1 MWPKRKERSTK
12 PMRGATLEVRRR
24 AQAGREAPW
33 RAMATVVGMVGGMAV
48 GLLVVW
54 QVYEW
59 ALQRFVYE
67 NDTYTIRRV
76 ELRHGGRLKPE
87 VIRRWADVHPGQ
99 NLLALDLDRVR
110 QDLEMNPWVERADV
124 EALRPDCLRLRVWER
139 EPVARVVT
147 WRLQPGT
154 GQAWS
159 ETNLVD
165 SEGMVLPSLLPEWV
179 ATAEA
184 ADFSRLPQL
193 TGLDLAEVIPGQR
206 VGQARVPEALHLLRA
221 LRASPVVVAAE
232 VERLDVRAPM
242 GLEATLRDGSQ
253 VVFGLTDFERQLA
266 RWQRIGEFAVA
277 QGRTLEWL
285 DLSVTNNVP
294 GRWRE
299 PVNPLPSPA
308 AGRG

>member
-1 MWPKRKERSTK
+1 
-12 PMRGATLEVRRR
+12 
-24 AQAGREAPW
+24 
-33 RAMATVVGMVGGMAV
+33 MATVVGMVGGMAV
-48 GLLVVW
+48 GLLVIW

-67 NDTYTIRRV
+67 NETYTIRRV

-87 VIRRWADVHPGQ
+87 AIRRWADVHPGQ

-147 WRLQPGT
+147 WRVQPGT
-154 GQAWS
+154 GRAWS

-165 SEGMVLPSLLPEWV
+165 AEGMVLPSLLPEWV

-193 TGLDLAEVIPGQR
+193 TGLDPAEVIPGQR
-206 VGQARVPEALHLLRA
+206 VGQARVPAALSLLRA
-221 LRASPVVVAAE
+221 LRAAPVVVVAE
-232 VERLDVRAPM
+232 VERLEVRAPM

-266 RWQRIGEFAVA
+266 RWQRIGEYAVA
-277 QGRTLEWL
+277 QGGTFQWL

-294 GRWRE
+294 GRWRV
-299 PVNPLPSPA
+299 PIDPSPSPA
-308 AGRG
+308 TRKG

>member
-1 MWPKRKERSTK
+1 MWPKRKERATK
-12 PMRGATLEVRRR
+12 PMRGTTLEVRRR

-67 NDTYTIRRV
+67 NETYTIRRV

-87 VIRRWADVHPGQ
+87 AIRRWADVHPGQ

-110 QDLEMNPWVERADV
+110 QDLEMNPWVQRADV
-124 EALRPDCLRLRVWER
+124 EALRPDCLRMRVWER
-139 EPVARVVT
+139 DPVARVVT
-147 WRLQPGT
+147 WRVQPGT
-154 GQAWS
+154 GRAWS

-165 SEGMVLPSLLPEWV
+165 PEGMVLPSLSTEWV
-179 ATAEA
+179 TSEEA

-193 TGLDLAEVIPGQR
+193 TGLDPGEVIPGQR
-206 VGQARVPEALHLLRA
+206 VNQERVTAALSLLRV
-221 LRASPVVVAAE
+221 LRASPVVVVSE
-232 VERLDVRAPM
+232 VDRLEIRAPM
-242 GLEATLRDGSQ
+242 GLEATLRDGSR

-266 RWQRIGEFAVA
+266 RWQRIGEYALA
-277 QGRTLEWL
+277 QGRSLEWL

-299 PVNPLPSPA
+299 PEKPMPSGA
-308 AGRG
+308 SVRG